1 LRPLFRPVFFRGTF
15 APFARASDS
24 PIAIACFRLLTF
36 RPLPDFSV
44 PFFRRFMALST
55 RLLAALPY
63 FRRPDFLRPPFFAAM
78 WSLPRK
84 GNDCDDGMDRAILA
98 CIHVAA
104 EYAVMHRRTTG
115 VSRSIRVTS

>member
-1 LRPLFRPVFFRGTF
+1 LRPPFRPVFFRGTF

-55 RLLAALPY
+55 RLLAAFPY
-63 FRRPDFLRPPFFAAM
+63 FRRPDF
-78 WSLPRK
+78 
-84 GNDCDDGMDRAILA
+84 
-98 CIHVAA
+98 
-104 EYAVMHRRTTG
+104 
-115 VSRSIRVTS
+115 